1 MFRQTMLAFVAAAVT
16 AFTPAVAAD
25 EVPSRA
31 EDVQP
36 IAVGAAAPSFVAR
49 HADGS
54 EFAFDPKQQER
65 TLLIFYRGGWC
76 PYCNRHL
83 MALQDVVPK
92 LRESGIE
99 VLFLSADRP
108 ELLYSSLEDETLDYT
123 LLSDAAMTASR
134 AFGVAF
140 QVDDET
146 VERYKG
152 FGIDLEEASG
162 FDHHILPVPAV
173 YLVEDGKVA
182 FMHADSDYKKR
193 LEGAKILS
201 AAGLS
206 GD

>member
-1 MFRQTMLAFVAAAVT
+1 MFRHSLFALLAAAVV
-16 AFTPAVAAD
+16 AVTPSVASD
-25 EVPSRA
+25 EVPLRA

-36 IAVGAAAPSFVAR
+36 IAVGDAAPSFTAR
-49 HADGS
+49 NADGS
-54 EFAFDPKQQER
+54 EFAFDPMQQER

-83 MALQDVVPK
+83 MSLQNVVPK
-92 LRESGIE
+92 LRESGVE

-108 ELLYSSLEDETLDYT
+108 ELLISSLEDETLEYT

-140 QVDDET
+140 KVDDET

-152 FGIDLEEASG
+152 FGINLEEASG
-162 FDHHILPVPAV
+162 FDHHLLPVPAV
-173 YLVEDGKVA
+173 YLIENGTVA

>member
-1 MFRQTMLAFVAAAVT
+1 MFRQLLITVVAATVAIT
-16 AFTPAVAAD
+16 APSLASD
-25 EVPSRA
+25 DVPTRA

-36 IAVGAAAPSFVAR
+36 IEVGAAAPGFVAR
-49 HADGS
+49 NADGS
-54 EFAFDPKQQER
+54 EFEFDPAQQDR

-83 MALQDVVPK
+83 MSLQNVVPK
-92 LRESGIE
+92 LKESGVD
-99 VLFLSADRP
+99 VLFLSADSP
-108 ELLYSSLEDETLDYT
+108 ERLYSSLEDETLDYT
-123 LLSDAAMTASR
+123 LLSDASMSASR

-173 YLVEDGKVA
+173 YLIEDGKVA

-193 LEGAKILS
+193 LEGDKILS